1 MLAQSAVVRLIIFAM
16 KIDESVPPPNNNSA
30 SMSRLILTPERPE
43 QKIKGIFG
51 VSFI

>member
-16 KIDESVPPPNNNSA
+16 KIDESIPPNNTSA

-43 QKIKGIFG
+43 QKMLSVF
-51 VSFI
+51 F